1 MKVILLKDHPSLGK
15 EGEVVN
21 VSDGFARNFLI
32 PRGIAVEATPGIVQ
46 IYKEK
51 KAALKQREAKDRAAA
66 LAIADALKGK
76 RIVIPAEAGEKGRLF
91 GSVTS
96 QQIVE
101 KIESHFGYRLDKKMV
116 LLEESIRSV
125 GVHKVPIKLFRD
137 VQLELEV
144 EVVKKED

>member
-46 IYKEK
+46 VYQEK
-51 KAALKQREAKDRAAA
+51 KAAMKQREAKDREAA
-66 LAIADALKGK
+66 LAIANALKGK

-101 KIESHFGYRLDKKMV
+101 KIESHFGFHLDKKMV
-116 LLEESIRSV
+116 LMEESIRSV

-137 VQLELEV
+137 VHLELEV